1 MKNIFK
7 VLCSITLCLMLCG
20 CGSVKLDDGKN
31 AIVTFDDGGITAQD
45 LYDKLKSTYA
55 SDQIVNMIDS
65 YLLNKKYETS
75 TDETKYV
82 NNAVKSAEDA
92 ASKYNIDFDT
102 YVKYYYGVAS
112 KSAFKDYIALQY
124 KRTLWISDYAKETVT
139 ETQINDYYKD
149 EYVGDMTL
157 SHILIT
163 VDGNKDTDAYNKAKE
178 VIEKLNNGSKFED
191 LVKEYSEDDATK
203 DNKGSLGKVNDGDY
217 NDAVIDAAKEL
228 EVGKYTTS
236 PVKSSYGY
244 HIIYKEAQDEKKELT
259 DEVKTTITETIAKQ
273 IANEDTFYA
282 RALIALREKNNM
294 KFVDGDLE
302 KIYNDVVNK

>member
-1 MKNIFK
+1 MASKEILK
-7 VLCSITLCLMLCG
+7 QKEAVVSEITN
-20 CGSVKLDDGKN
+20 KLDASK
-31 AIVTFDDGGITAQD
+31 TF
-45 LYDKLKSTYA
+45 L
-55 SDQIVNMIDS
+55 
-65 YLLNKKYETS
+65 LLNYQGLTVSEF
-75 TDETKYV
+75 
-82 NNAVKSAEDA
+82 AE
-92 ASKYNIDFDT
+92 
-102 YVKYYYGVAS
+102 
-112 KSAFKDYIALQY
+112 LRRQL
-124 KRTLWISDYAKETVT
+124 R
-139 ETQINDYYKD
+139 
-149 EYVGDMTL
+149 
-157 SHILIT
+157 
-163 VDGNKDTDAYNKAKE
+163 
-178 VIEKLNNGSKFED
+178 
-191 LVKEYSEDDATK
+191 DATK